1 MTLTNSIA
9 TALATKLAAVS
20 GMVGAAPTGTDTV
33 PDTPYAV
40 LGPAHGTVG
49 PGGWE
54 TESIVFPLTV
64 FVSAIVEGQ
73 DSLAA
78 AYDLKDAI
86 QTALRSGI
94 ALGLA
99 GSGVAQS
106 VLTDWTTDG
115 VYTELGGQTYQ
126 ALEGTIEV
134 TTARGMAGSW
144 SA

>member
-1 MTLTNSIA
+1 MGLTNSIA
-9 TALATKLAAVS
+9 SALATKLAAVS

-40 LGPAHGTVG
+40 LGPAHGLLD
-49 PGGWE
+49 PGSWE
-54 TESIVFPLTV
+54 TEVVEFPLTV
-64 FVSAIVEGQ
+64 FVSAIVEEQ

-94 ALGLA
+94 SLGLG

-106 VLTDWTTDG
+106 LLTEWTTDG
-115 VYTELGGQTYQ
+115 VYTEMGGQSYQ
-126 ALEGTIEV
+126 ALEGTIAV
-134 TTARGMAGSW
+134 TVARGMAGSW